1 MQLFAVYI
9 DIILYSL
16 FRQLN
21 LFINDNLLR
30 CSYFIDGDMEALLE
44 NLLVEIHIKTDRYR
58 YICIYIIYA

>member
-30 CSYFIDGDMEALLE
+30 CSYFSVGLVEVMLE
-44 NLLVEIHIKTDRYR
+44 HLLVEIHIKTDRYR
-58 YICIYIIYA
+58 NIYIIYA